1 MQGRKSMK
9 PRKYKGVLHYPKH
22 IVDPRD
28 FLTFIELDE
37 FIDDWKSL
45 RLNDDEDL
53 FALQI
58 MIMANPEGSPVIE
71 GTGGLRKLRFSSSNW
86 KTGKRGAARVCYA
99 YFKEYVTA
107 LLVAAYSHK
116 EKDNLSPAEKRGIK
130 AYLERIHKYF
140 SERSYK

>member
-1 MQGRKSMK
+1 MGQGR
-9 PRKYKGVLHYPKH
+9 RKDILRYPKH
-22 IVDPRD
+22 LIDPQD
-28 FLTFIELDE
+28 FLTFIELDD
-37 FIDDWKSL
+37 FIDDWKKL
-45 RLNDDEDL
+45 GLNDEEDI

-71 GTGGLRKLRFSSSNW
+71 GTGGLRKLRFSSSRW

-99 YFKEYVTA
+99 YFKEYAIAILVT
-107 LLVAAYSHK
+107 AYSHK

-130 AYLERIHKYF
+130 TYLERINKYF